1 MVQKAGYTVTQWVV
15 HIGGALSLPVA
26 LLFGRL
32 FARHVND
39 APIICLWRRV
49 VGWHCPGCGMTRA
62 LCLFATGQ
70 FSASIRTHWLIVPVI
85 AVAMA
90 VFFKSLIWI
99 FRSCNGKGRC

>member
-1 MVQKAGYTVTQWVV
+1 
-15 HIGGALSLPVA
+15 
-26 LLFGRL
+26 
-32 FARHVND
+32 
-39 APIICLWRRV
+39 
-49 VGWHCPGCGMTRA
+49 MTRA